1 MFFFGC
7 AWPKEVTRCFAS
19 GPPEAS
25 HRSQREGES
34 GLVSARLFSLCRCVT
49 TKKNTHTHTCRRR
62 ISAKAILLFFHR
74 TRSLTLEKRSEDRS
88 QRADLECH
96 VRRGEH
102 IDLGGWILS
111 PSFRHRHRQRGPLR
125 EERHDD
131 VERRLTNNE
140 MEATN
145 VWRNALGSTFN
156 AGPIDLIFL
165 WRSSYP
171 TPEPGLADTIYHHCP
186 KWKPSG
192 APMVPSRCWT
202 ELTGPVSLFGASW
215 TCPPG
220 TYHCY
225 RLERDHNN
233 FDPTDVAFMPV
244 QVRRDEQ
251 PEYCRD

>member
-1 MFFFGC
+1 M
-7 AWPKEVTRCFAS
+7 RNY
-19 GPPEAS
+19 
-25 HRSQREGES
+25 
-34 GLVSARLFSLCRCVT
+34 
-49 TKKNTHTHTCRRR
+49 KKKHTHTHVPSAHLSQQKPYYYLFTEHAVSRSKSARRTEAKEQ
-62 ISAKAILLFFHR
+62 ISSAMYGAASIL
-74 TRSLTLEKRSEDRS
+74 TW
-88 QRADLECH
+88 
-96 VRRGEH
+96 
-102 IDLGGWILS
+102 GWILS

-186 KWKPSG
+186 KCKPSG